1 MDRRDFLKKSLITT
15 GIILYPVSV
24 VATAKKL
31 LLPPRRLSFYNIHTQ
46 ENLAVT
52 YFESGEY
59 SSASLQKINYILRDH
74 RTEEIQPIERDLLDL
89 LFAITQTAKNRAPI
103 HIISGYRSP
112 STNAMLRRRSKSVAS
127 RSLHMLGKAADIRF
141 GDYSSWQ
148 LSEIAI
154 RLSTGG
160 VGYYPRSNFVHVDTG
175 PVRTW

>member
-24 VATAKKL
+24 AATAKKL
-31 LLPPRRLSFYNIHTQ
+31 LFPPRRLSFYNTHTQ
-46 ENLAVT
+46 ENLTVT
-52 YFESGEY
+52 YFQAGRY
-59 SSASLQKINYILRDH
+59 STAGLQKIDHILRDH
-74 RTEEIQPIERDLLDL
+74 RTGEIQPIERDLLNL

-112 STNAMLRRRSKSVAS
+112 STNTMLRRRSKSVAS
-127 RSLHMLGKAADIRF
+127 RSLHTLGKAVDIRF
-141 GDYSSWQ
+141 VDCPSRR
-148 LSEIAI
+148 LREIAI
-154 RLSTGG
+154 HLSAGG